1 MQYNDFIA
9 YIFSQITKGYA
20 MKKTVLF
27 LLIISFSLC
36 VSCSS
41 VKNKNSDSQSEQPP
55 QTDLT
60 ETSQPFS
67 DSNSNSP
74 FDSSVIAEATSTELS
89 QEEQKNAVE
98 NAVEFLSQ
106 IADFQKYNDYISSE
120 TNQCSRLYKLK
131 DEFKSEYDFSEQFT
145 LSSDNISVIL
155 PTTAE
160 KLKEKG
166 FSQYAETNLSVTVEP
181 QSEINASFLCPS
193 GELTGF
199 IIYNNTN
206 QPKAASELEINAV
219 TLTSANNFT
228 AFGKITHNSDAETI
242 IQTLGLPTYVSVSA
256 DSYGCAIIFE
266 YYNRQTSQSAT
277 ILFDGTEK
285 SLIAIKY
292 YA

>member
-1 MQYNDFIA
+1 
-9 YIFSQITKGYA
+9 

-27 LLIISFSLC
+27 SLIISFLLC
-36 VSCSS
+36 VSCSD
-41 VKNKNSDSQSEQPP
+41 VKNQNHDFEAPPSP

-67 DSNSNSP
+67 DSDSNSP
-74 FDSSVIAEATSTELS
+74 FGSSVIAEATSTELS
-89 QEEQKNAVE
+89 PEEQKNAVE
-98 NAVEFLSQ
+98 NAVDFLSQ

-131 DEFKSEYDFSEQFT
+131 DEFKSEYDFSQQFS
-145 LSSDNISVIL
+145 LSSDNINVIL
-155 PTTAE
+155 PTTAQQ
-160 KLKEKG
+160 LKEKG

-193 GELTGF
+193 GELAGF
-199 IIYNNTN
+199 MICNNTN
-206 QPKAASELEINAV
+206 LPKAASELEINAV

-228 AFGKITHNSDAETI
+228 AFGKITQNSDAETI
-242 IQTLGLPTYVSVSA
+242 IQTLGLPTYISISA

-266 YYNRQTSQSAT
+266 YYNIQTPQSAT

>member
-1 MQYNDFIA
+1 
-9 YIFSQITKGYA
+9 

-36 VSCSS
+36 VSCSK

-89 QEEQKNAVE
+89 TQEQKNAVE

-155 PTTAE
+155 PTTAAQ
-160 KLKEKG
+160 LQEKG

-228 AFGKITHNSDAETI
+228 AFGKITQNSAAETI

-266 YYNRQTSQSAT
+266 YYNRQTSQSTT